1 MKGTLF
7 SADFIEDSNG
17 EFRILEINTDTT
29 TPEFN
34 LQYFDYSDLINLL
47 DVNNITKFTIIHKP
61 SLHNRLVNHLSS
73 SLSISASFIDTIDI
87 ISENVNVIYP
97 TQVSDSD
104 DTFILR
110 MAYDESSIF
119 DSEYCKGTLNLLKL
133 FVDNNATSSVVEFYY
148 SSSTEGVYN
157 TITPTLNAN
166 NIPDLAVKTV
176 EETHQSVLFYK
187 IGSELENELESDRV
201 NSFLNNVSNDD
212 IMIQKYHTNSNTFI
226 NNKSNSI
233 RSFGIVYGSNLDIIS
248 ISNFKINSIFELP
261 TEIEYNPNS
270 YVNLLDKKHYYEYAT
285 NFIKTELG
293 FDGILDRHLI
303 IKADDSQIEIGN
315 VNVGDVLKSYQI
327 SDWSNDES
335 IDYMDFK
342 IDGDALPSGSML
354 TESTVIYKNSK
365 KLNNKALI
373 NLCVNNN
380 EDSLFVAPGKT
391 FLVYDS
397 VNNIITW
404 KTSISIEPITS
415 YLIDFDG
422 SKAQVTSNEL
432 FITSDDD
439 LNLIEIDVEDTDTYI
454 IAGTTPINSFVTH
467 NSPCFVAG
475 TQVILS
481 DGSTKNIED
490 VKSGDIVLTFDLKS
504 ETLKNNIVNS
514 VFSKTVNDI
523 VEYKFSNGQFLK
535 CTFDHPIYVE
545 SKGWASF
552 DNELSNKSYSLEKN
566 VNKIEINDNVKL
578 FNGISTIVDI
588 IIHNEETTVYNLQD
602 IEGNHNYFANNIL
615 VHNRFCFIAGTKVT
629 MEDGSEKNI
638 EDVELGDIVLSF
650 NEETQIIEP
659 KKVIRLDS
667 PIHDDLVEYTLSNGT
682 TITSTFDHPYYV
694 NGLQLA
700 SYQPNS
706 TNERYDL
713 PIEVTKIKVGD
724 FVNLTNKEIVEI
736 ISIVELDR
744 VDTQTY
750 IFSVENNRNFYANG
764 ILVHNK

>member
-34 LQYFDYSDLINLL
+34 LQYFDYSDLINVLN
-47 DVNNITKFTIIHKP
+47 VNNITKFTIIHKP
-61 SLHNRLVNHLSS
+61 GLHNRLVNHLSS
-73 SLSISASFIDTIDI
+73 SLNISASFIDTIDVF
-87 ISENVNVIYP
+87 SENINVIYP
-97 TQVSDSD
+97 TQVDDSS

-133 FVDNNATSSVVEFYY
+133 FVDNNDTSSIVEFYH
-148 SSSTEGVYN
+148 SSSAEGLYN
-157 TITPTLNAN
+157 TISPNLNPN
-166 NIPDLAVKTV
+166 NIPDFAVKTT
-176 EETHQSVLFYK
+176 EERHQSVSFYK
-187 IGSELENELESDRV
+187 VGSELESESESDRI
-201 NSFLNNVSNDD
+201 NLFLNNVSNEDN
-212 IMIQKYHTNSNTFI
+212 MIQKYHTNSTTFE

-233 RSFGIVYGSNLDIIS
+233 RSFGIVYGSNLDVVS
-248 ISNFKINSIFELP
+248 LSNFKVNSIFELP
-261 TEIEYNPNS
+261 NEIEYNPNT
-270 YVNLLDKKHYYEYAT
+270 YVNSLDKKHYYEYAT
-285 NFIKTELG
+285 NFVKTELG
-293 FDGILDRHLI
+293 FDGILDTHLI
-303 IKADDSQIEIGN
+303 IKADDSQIEIGD

-327 SDWSNDES
+327 SNWTNDES

-342 IDGDALPSGSML
+342 IDGDTFPSGSVL
-354 TESTVIYKNSK
+354 TESTVIYKNVK
-365 KLNNKALI
+365 TLNNKALV

-380 EDSLFVAPGKT
+380 EDSLFVAPEKT

-397 VNNIITW
+397 VNNVITW
-404 KTSISIEPITS
+404 KTAISIEPIVC

-439 LNLIEIDVEDTDTYI
+439 LNLIEIDIEDTDTYI

-475 TQVILS
+475 TQVSLA
-481 DGSTKNIED
+481 DGSTINIED

-504 ETLKNNIVNS
+504 ESLKNNMVNS
-514 VFSKTVNDI
+514 VFSKTVNNI
-523 VEYKFSNGQFLK
+523 VEYKFNNGETLK

-545 SKGWASF
+545 SKGWSSF

-566 VNKIEINDNVKL
+566 VNKIEINDSVKL
-578 FNGISTIVDI
+578 FNGLLTIVDI
-588 IIHNEETTVYNLQD
+588 VVHNEEIIVYNLQD

-615 VHNRFCFIAGTKVT
+615 VHNRFCFIAGTKVL
-629 MEDGSEKNI
+629 MVDGSEKNI
-638 EDVELGDIVLSF
+638 EDVVIGDEVLSY
-650 NEETQIIEP
+650 NEEIGVIEP
-659 KKVIRLDS
+659 KKVIKLDS
-667 PIHDDLVEYTLSNGT
+667 PIHNDLVEYTLSNGIK
-682 TITSTFDHPYYV
+682 ITSTFDHPYYV
-694 NGLQLA
+694 NGLHLA
-700 SYQPNS
+700 SYQPS
-706 TNERYDL
+706 WSNERYDL
-713 PIEVTKIKVGD
+713 PSLVSQIKVGD
-724 FVNLTNKEIVEI
+724 LVNLSNSDMAEI

-750 IFSVENNRNFYANG
+750 IISVEDNRNFYANK